1 MEGLSMQN
9 NHLQKDSTEGF
20 CGRIPEGSTEGKK
33 IKYQLNHYS
42 MFRLTLSKQLTSNMV
57 TITLWPHKADSLA
70 TFLHWFVCPGPCFSF
85 LICSHLKCAPDDEN
99 SNWLFE
105 ISACPPKARA
115 GVQWVEKKFP
125 SCFFNVF
132 CGTHMNL
139 HWRKYI
145 ITLIEI
151 AATLI
156 PQRKFIG
163 KANLFVNILCFQPVR
178 QALKIQSTFWK
189 ICAHPT
195 KARAGVQ
202 WAPSCFFHALLS
214 I

>member
-33 IKYQLNHYS
+33 IKYQLNHS

-115 GVQWVEKKFP
+115 GVQWVGKKTSP
-125 SCFFNVF
+125 LACSMFFVAPTWICIEGNTSSPWLKLLPPWSLNASSLAKPICLSIFCVF
-132 CGTHMNL
+132 
-139 HWRKYI
+139 
-145 ITLIEI
+145 
-151 AATLI
+151 
-156 PQRKFIG
+156 
-163 KANLFVNILCFQPVR
+163 NLFARL
-178 QALKIQSTFWK
+178 WK
-189 ICAHPT
+189 FNQLFEEI
-195 KARAGVQ
+195 
-202 WAPSCFFHALLS
+202 
-214 I
+214 